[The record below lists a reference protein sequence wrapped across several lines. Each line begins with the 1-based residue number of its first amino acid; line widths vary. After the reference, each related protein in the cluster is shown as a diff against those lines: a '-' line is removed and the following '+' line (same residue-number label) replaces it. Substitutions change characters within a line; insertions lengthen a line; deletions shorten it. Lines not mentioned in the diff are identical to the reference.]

1 MDIFKSIPIK
11 KNGNKQDID
20 LILNL
25 VVVHITQK
33 ALNQQ
38 VSEIQY
44 YKSSV
49 EFTQRSVNPMYSI
62 QGVL

>member
-11 KNGNKQDID
+11 INGNKQNID

-33 ALNQQ
+33 ALNHQL
-38 VSEIQY
+38 SAIQF

-49 EFTQRSVNPMYSI
+49 EFTQRSVDLQNVIYSI
-62 QGVL
+62 